1 MKIMGGKMLESCQES
16 THKIQNVSPE
26 CIINAIQHCSKSGF
40 HDLIGLIKSSKI
52 TEKFDEII
60 KAWDKAK
67 KRYNEQDYGVTESV
81 LTSKSK

>member
-1 MKIMGGKMLESCQES
+1 MVGGTMEE
-16 THKIQNVSPE
+16 TNHIIRAVSSE
-26 CIINAIQHCSKSGF
+26 CIIGAIKHCSKNGF

-81 LTSKSK
+81 LAQKQSLGACQ